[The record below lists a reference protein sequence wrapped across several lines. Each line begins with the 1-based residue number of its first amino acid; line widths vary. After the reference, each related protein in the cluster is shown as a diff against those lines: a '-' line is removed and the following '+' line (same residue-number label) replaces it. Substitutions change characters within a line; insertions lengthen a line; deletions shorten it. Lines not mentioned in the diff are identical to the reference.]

1 MLYKYNY
8 IKEHKMVILNKHFLY
23 FIRKIRNVTPGTP
36 FNRVSYFHHT
46 FLNADGR
53 IAPNN
58 RIVPSLETAFQSFF
72 ETYRELDVALKQEF
86 YNLVRFSCDIHTFY
100 EDASVDVNPLKRDN
114 IRAIIGNDS
123 FENLMNALWGS
134 LKSNAWEIDAHY
146 KDFFEDLQSKTCTFC
161 GINQLPNP
169 ESYRADYDHIAYKGL
184 YPIST
189 INLKNIAP
197 SCSECN
203 TKFKLQKD
211 IFYEDDNTTR
221 RISNYPYLNFIEVQ
235 IDFTG
240 TILPQT
246 VLGNENGTWNL
257 NFVPNNDYTRTWEDL
272 YNIKHR
278 YITEVLQVDFK
289 TWLGHF
295 KKELKQYNVVINDH
309 DEIKNYFLKHY
320 ERYNEERLQKRYIV
334 KSSLFKY
341 FNECDNDVFYNQ
353 LIAEINQR

>member
-1 MLYKYNY
+1 MLYKYNF
-8 IKEHKMVILNKHFLY
+8 IKNNKMITLNKHFLY

-36 FNRVSYFHHT
+36 FNKLDYFHHT
-46 FLNADGR
+46 FLNEDGR

-58 RIVPSLETAFQSFF
+58 RVAPNLEEAFRLFF
-72 ETYRELDVALKQEF
+72 ETYRELDNVLKDEF
-86 YNLVRFSCDIHTFY
+86 YNRVKFSNNLHTYY
-100 EDASVDVNPLKRDN
+100 ENILIDVSPLKREN
-114 IRAIIGNDS
+114 IEAIIGNNT
-123 FENLMNALWGS
+123 FQNLMNALWSS

-146 KDFFEDLQSKTCTFC
+146 KDFFDGLDNKTCTFC

-169 ESYRADYDHIAYKGL
+169 QSYRADYDHIAYKGL
-184 YPIST
+184 YPISS

-211 IFYEDDNTTR
+211 IFYENDNTTR
-221 RISNYPYLNFIEVQ
+221 RVSNYPYANFIDVQ

-257 NFVPNNDYTRTWEDL
+257 NFLPNNGFTSTWDDL
-272 YNIKHR
+272 YNIKER

-295 KKELKQYNVVINDH
+295 KKELKQYNIFINNH

-341 FNECDNDVFYNQ
+341 FNECENEVFYNQ
-353 LIAEINQR
+353 LIAEINS